1 MAEATIVKPKM
12 TEEEFL
18 RLPDDGRKYEL
29 VDGEAKEV
37 PAGVRHDAI
46 VMRIGYLMYPFAAKI
61 GFLCASSAGF
71 RMVTGNIRSP
81 DVSLVLRERL
91 PEGQLPEGF
100 MEGAPDL
107 AIEVISPNEDWAE
120 LGRKIGEYFMSGSKQ
135 VWLVDP
141 QAKTV
146 TVYKSLTD
154 VHVLHAED
162 VSGSVPISVTSR
174 WVIEVQKPQLNFA
187 FGQGAEQVPNLTV
200 HLSQQNLVLKFWFPF
215 PQNL

>member
-37 PAGVRHDAI
+37 PAGVEHDVI
-46 VMRIGYLMYPFAAKI
+46 VAHIIVCLAPFAQKV
-61 GFLCASSAGF
+61 GFLAASSAGF

-91 PEGQLPEGF
+91 PEGKPTKGF
-100 MEGAPDL
+100 MDGAPDL
-107 AIEVISPNEDWAE
+107 AIEVISPNEDWVE
-120 LGRKIGEYFMSGSKQ
+120 LGRKLGEYFMSGAKE

-141 QAKTV
+141 DGATV

-154 VHVLHAED
+154 VQVFHAGDEITGGD
-162 VSGSVPISVTSR
+162 LLPGFRCKV
-174 WVIEVQKPQLNFA
+174 A
-187 FGQGAEQVPNLTV
+187 D
-200 HLSQQNLVLKFWFPF
+200 LVALG
-215 PQNL
+215 